1 MLFSYIS
8 FSPLSS
14 VFSGGCKRSHLFSF
28 FFLIKL
34 NYYNENP
41 PCIVLWHFE
50 LARQTLLDCVDG
62 KFPKMHFMLDCITSF
77 YNWKATTKNSLSL
90 SVDYALIFFFSSC
103 ISFPPSLS
111 VSASA
116 PVSFLFP
123 LTVIWTS
130 VGVSRV
136 VANITSVKHVF
147 HFRCGTPGTGH

>member
-8 FSPLSS
+8 FSPQV
-14 VFSGGCKRSHLFSF
+14 VFSQGDASSRIYFP
-28 FFLIKL
+28 FLKKIKL

-41 PCIVLWHFE
+41 PCIVLRHFK

-116 PVSFLFP
+116 PVSFCSLSQSSGQA
-123 LTVIWTS
+123 LVS
-130 VGVSRV
+130 VEW
-136 VANITSVKHVF
+136 
-147 HFRCGTPGTGH
+147 